1 MCGTGCVM
9 CCRVCLALG
18 TRQATAAYPGMV
30 WCGVVWCGV
39 VWCGV
44 VWCGVVWYG
53 RHRLTVDFFMCSSLD
68 GFLVGTGRD
77 TAVGTRLSGPR
88 LHPTPHPSAGG
99 AHERGQAGV

>member
-1 MCGTGCVM
+1 M

-18 TRQATAAYPGMV
+18 TRQATAACPGM
-30 WCGVVWCGV
+30 

-53 RHRLTVDFFMCSSLD
+53 RHRLTVDFFMCSSLE
-68 GFLVGTGRD
+68 GLLVGTDRD
-77 TAVGTRLSGPR
+77 TAVGTRLSGPH